1 MGIDNEILRFFT
13 KHHKLAAIGLI
24 GTNDPVG
31 IAIRN
36 AQRSIT
42 ADGNPSCWSHCF
54 LFGSLRLDR
63 RKKDGETSLSPY
75 IFESDL
81 QADLK
86 RPLLMNGAQENWIG
100 KWCGRNVEH
109 VACIHFS
116 LLPDERDEIL
126 ATALQLVSDQ
136 VRYPVHELLGTWWS
150 IIINEQWKPN
160 PLESP
165 HAMHCSSF
173 VRYCYKTAKRD
184 FLDHSVSISNTT
196 PEDIARAGTQAD
208 VITLLK

>member
-1 MGIDNEILRFFT
+1 METNKEILRFFT
-13 KHHKLAAIGLI
+13 EQYKPAAIGLI

-42 ADGNPSCWSHCF
+42 ADGNPSFWSHCF

-63 RKKDGETSLSPY
+63 REKDGETSRSPY

-81 QADLK
+81 HADLK
-86 RPLLMNGAQENWIG
+86 RPLIMNGAQENWIG
-100 KWCGRNVEH
+100 KWCGNNVEH
-109 VACIHFS
+109 AACIDFS
-116 LLPDERDEIL
+116 LSSDERDGIL

-136 VRYPVHELLGTWWS
+136 IQYPVHELLGTWWS
-150 IIINEQWKPN
+150 IIVNEQWQQN
-160 PLESP
+160 PLDSP

-173 VRYCYKTAKRD
+173 VRYCYKTIKRD
-184 FLDHSVSISNTT
+184 FLDHTVSISNTA

-208 VITLLK
+208 VITLFR